1 VAKHRGRRLGVR
13 SGIEADAF
21 RWRALGKS
29 TWRVYD
35 AAKRSESASIDKL
48 ISALGMRQRQ
58 VRYHLR
64 KLLAENL
71 VHSGARGFQCDE
83 AKSVLVAAKLGT
95 LGMGA
100 VQRAHHEQERRAY
113 RQPRL
118 RAVILRLAGEQGWPL
133 LPVPPTTIVITRGEQ
148 TWHAFVLHADQQ
160 ILGRVLR
167 ALLRRGRRTARNGTG
182 QSRAG
187 RAER

>member
-1 VAKHRGRRLGVR
+1 MRR
-13 SGIEADAF
+13 
-21 RWRALGKS
+21 
-29 TWRVYD
+29 
-35 AAKRSESASIDKL
+35 
-48 ISALGMRQRQ
+48 RQ

-64 KLLAENL
+64 KLRAANL

-118 RAVILRLAGEQGWPL
+118 RAVILRLAGEQGWPVL
-133 LPVPPTTIVITRGEQ
+133 RVPPTIVITSGEQ
-148 TWHAFVLHADQQ
+148 TWHAFVLQADQQ
-160 ILGRVLR
+160 TLGRVLR
-167 ALLRRGRRTARNGTG
+167 ALLRRGRWTARNGTDE
-182 QSRAG
+182 SRAG
-187 RAER
+187 QADR